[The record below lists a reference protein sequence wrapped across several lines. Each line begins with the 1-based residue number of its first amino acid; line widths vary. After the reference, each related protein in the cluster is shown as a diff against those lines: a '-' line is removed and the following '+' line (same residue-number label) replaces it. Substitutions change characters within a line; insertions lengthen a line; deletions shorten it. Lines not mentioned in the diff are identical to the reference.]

1 VNTDVLISWL
11 RILGTGFVVTV
22 QVSALTLI
30 FSVILAVILAVV
42 SVSPWRPLRFLAA
55 AYVDLLRS
63 IPILALA
70 ISVYFGLGATLY
82 QLGITP
88 FGTAVLVL
96 TAIESAYLAELYRGS
111 LEAIRRP
118 QWDAA
123 ASLGLG
129 WTRTVWHVIL
139 PQALPPAVPITLN
152 MAIAIIKDS
161 SLVSLIAVSEV
172 TLVAN
177 QLIAETFEPVPVY
190 LLAALLYVLLI
201 IPLSQVSRR
210 IEAVVAHK
218 LGLQPRTDRD
228 SKLQRLSIE
237 AEARAG

>member
-1 VNTDVLISWL
+1 
-11 RILGTGFVVTV
+11 VVTM

-30 FSVILAVILAVV
+30 FSVILAAILAML
-42 SVSPWRPLRFLAA
+42 SVSPSRPLRFLAG

-70 ISVYFGLGATLY
+70 ISVYFGLGATLN

-129 WTRTVWHVIL
+129 WTRTVWYVIL

-210 IEAVVAHK
+210 VEAVVARR
-218 LGLQPRTDRD
+218 LGLQPRTDR
-228 SKLQRLSIE
+228 KLQRLNIQ

>member
-1 VNTDVLISWL
+1 MSALITWL
-11 RILGTGFVVTV
+11 GILSAGFVVTIEL
-22 QVSALTLI
+22 SALTLV
-30 FSVILAVILAVV
+30 FAVIVAGVV
-42 SVSPWRPLRFLAA
+42 ALMSISPWRLLRGLASI
-55 AYVDLLRS
+55 YVDLFRS

-70 ISVYFGLGATLY
+70 ISVYYGLGATLH

-88 FGTAVLVL
+88 FGTAVAVL

-123 ASLGLG
+123 SSIGLG
-129 WTRTVWHVIL
+129 WFAAARHVIL

-152 MAIAIIKDS
+152 MAIAIVKDS

-177 QLIAETFEPVPVY
+177 QLIAETFKPIEVY
-190 LLAALLYVLLI
+190 LLVALLYVVLI
-201 IPLSQVSRR
+201 LPLSQVARR
-210 IEAVVAHK
+210 IEALVARR
-218 LGLQPRTDRD
+218 LGLQLRADQEKT
-228 SKLQRLSIE
+228 LQTLSIK

>member
-1 VNTDVLISWL
+1 MNMDVLISWL
-11 RILGTGFVVTV
+11 RVLWSGFVVTL
-22 QVSALTLI
+22 QVSALTL
-30 FSVILAVILAVV
+30 VLAVV
-42 SVSPWRPLRFLAA
+42 VAASMALMSVSPWRPVRVLAA
-55 AYVDLLRS
+55 AYVDVFRS

-70 ISVYFGLGATLY
+70 IAVYYGLGATLF

-96 TAIESAYLAELYRGS
+96 TLIESAYLAELYRGS

-123 ASLGLG
+123 ASIGLG
-129 WTRTVWHVIL
+129 WPRTVWHVIL

-152 MAIAIIKDS
+152 MTIAIIKDS

-190 LLAALLYVLLI
+190 LLAALLYVVVI
-201 IPLSQVSRR
+201 IPLSLVSRR
-210 IEAVVAHK
+210 VEALVARR
-218 LGLQPRTDRD
+218 LGLQPQTDRGR
-228 SKLQRLSIE
+228 KLHRLSIQ

>member
-11 RILGTGFVVTV
+11 RILGTGFVVTM

-30 FSVILAVILAVV
+30 FSVILAAILAML
-42 SVSPWRPLRFLAA
+42 SVSPSRPLRFLAG

-70 ISVYFGLGATLY
+70 ISVYFGLGATLN

-129 WTRTVWHVIL
+129 WTRTVWYVIL

-210 IEAVVAHK
+210 VEAVVARR
-218 LGLQPRTDRD
+218 LGLQPRTDR
-228 SKLQRLSIE
+228 KLQRLNIQ